1 MQSGADARLHIR
13 AHTSLEL
20 AGGELD
26 LAALAALLEAVAET
40 GSLQGGAER
49 TGRSYRGA
57 WGRIKEAEDLLG
69 CQLVD
74 KTKGHGSQLTPAGH
88 GIASLVGRIEA
99 HVHDL
104 VEREL
109 GGLGRELR
117 DCLRLGE
124 PRLRLAC
131 SHDLVLQQCI
141 GEGRLPHLDAR
152 FMGSPKAVTA
162 LREGRAEIAGFH
174 VPDGLPMDLFVKRSL
189 DGEPALYLRPLLRRE
204 QGLVVA
210 RGNPL
215 AIRSI
220 ADLARPSVRFIN
232 RQRGSGTR
240 VWFDYLLREHGLSPS
255 SIRGYPVEE
264 FTHFAVVAA
273 VAAGA
278 ADAAFA
284 LKATAIALGLDFVSL
299 GFETY
304 YLCAPREV
312 FDDDRCGALVGVMQS
327 ALEAQPG
334 YALPPSETLVRPV
347 S

>member
-1 MQSGADARLHIR
+1 MHSGADARLHIR

-20 AGGELD
+20 GQGELD
-26 LAALAALLEAVAET
+26 LAALAALLNAVADT

-57 WGRIKEAEDLLG
+57 WGRIKEAEALLG
-69 CQLVD
+69 CRLVD
-74 KTKGHGSQLTPAGH
+74 KTKGHGSRLTPAGH
-88 GIASLVGRIEA
+88 GIAMLVGKIEA
-99 HVHDL
+99 RVHDL
-104 VEREL
+104 VQREL
-109 GGLGRELR
+109 AVLGRELR
-117 DCLRLGE
+117 DCLKLGE

-174 VPDGLPMDLFVKRSL
+174 VPDGLPMDLFIKRSL
-189 DGEPALYLRPLLRRE
+189 DGDPPVYLRPLLRRE

-215 AIRSI
+215 GIRSI

-240 VWFDYLLREHGLSPS
+240 VWFDYLLREHGLNPS

-284 LKATAIALGLDFVSL
+284 LRATAYALGLDFVPL

-304 YLCAPREV
+304 YLCGPRMV
-312 FDDDRCGALVGVMQS
+312 FDDERCGSLVLAMQTGL
-327 ALEAQPG
+327 AGQPG
-334 YALPPSETLVRPV
+334 YSMPQSEGLIRPIG
-347 S
+347 

>member
-1 MQSGADARLHIR
+1 MQGDADARLNIR

-20 AGGELD
+20 ESMELD
-26 LAALAALLEAVAET
+26 LAALSALLNAVADT

-57 WGRIKEAEDLLG
+57 WGRIKEAETVLG
-69 CQLVD
+69 CQLVE
-74 KTKGHGSQLTPAGH
+74 KTKGHGSQLTAAGR
-88 GIASLVGRIEA
+88 GLAALVDKIETR
-99 HVHDL
+99 VQGL
-104 VEREL
+104 IQREL
-109 GGLGRELR
+109 ADLDRELR
-117 DCLRLGE
+117 ECLRLRE
-124 PRLRLAC
+124 PRLRIAC
-131 SHDLVLQQCI
+131 SHDLVMQQCI
-141 GEGRLPHLDAR
+141 SEGRLPFLDAR

-162 LREGRAEIAGFH
+162 LREGRAELAGFH
-174 VPDGLPMDLFVKRSL
+174 VPDGLPMELFVKRSL
-189 DGEPALYLRPLLRRE
+189 DGDPPLYLRPLLRRE

-215 AIRSI
+215 GIRGI
-220 ADLARPSVRFIN
+220 HDLARQSVRFIN

-240 VWFDYLLREHGLSPS
+240 VWFDYLLREHGISPS

-278 ADAAFA
+278 VDVAFA

-304 YLCAPREV
+304 YLCAPREA
-312 FDDDRCGALVGVMQS
+312 FADPRCAELMAHVQDGLLS
-327 ALEAQPG
+327 QPG
-334 YALPPSETLVRPV
+334 YARPTTDELVRTV
-347 S
+347 A